1 MTDSLRFRHVVYRN
15 YRVWRKLLL
24 ASIVG
29 HLLDPLFW
37 LVGLGFGLGSLLP
50 TVSGIP
56 YLEFL
61 GSGMI
66 CYGVM
71 YSASFEALWSAF
83 ARLKQQRTWEGIL
96 HAPMTV
102 TDIVIGEWVWAA
114 LKGMLSG
121 VAIFAVMVALGL
133 VHGFAALWVLPVM
146 LLTGLAFA
154 GLALV
159 ITALARSYDHFVY
172 YFTLFITPMM
182 LVSGVFLSD
191 RAVAARRAG
200 GCTDPAAVAC
210 HAARAGAG
218 ARSARGRRCDAHR
231 GPGAHRAHRCLHC
244 PQARREALALSAAGC
259 EPETLLGW
267 VAFLALSSQLVAH
280 SPSPQPCRRN
290 PAQTLTP

>member
-1 MTDSLRFRHVVYRN
+1 MTDALRFRHVVYRN
-15 YRVWRKLLL
+15 YRVWRKLLA
-24 ASIVG
+24 ASLVG
-29 HLLDPLFW
+29 NLLDPLFW

-50 TVSGIP
+50 TVGGLP

-102 TDIVIGEWVWAA
+102 TDIVVGEWVWAA
-114 LKGMLSG
+114 LKGTLSG
-121 VAIFAVMVALGL
+121 VAIFVVMAALGL
-133 VHGFAALWVLPVM
+133 VRSPTALWALPLM

-159 ITALARSYDHFVY
+159 VTAIAKTYDHFVY

-182 LVSGVFLSD
+182 LVSGVFFPTAQLPPAVQVVAQVLPLSHATGLM
-191 RAVAARRAG
+191 RAIVLGQPIGNAG
-200 GCTDPAAVAC
+200 G
-210 HAARAGAG
+210 H
-218 ARSARGRRCDAHR
+218 
-231 GPGAHRAHRCLHC
+231 LL
-244 PQARREALALSAAGC
+244 ALALIAVFG
-259 EPETLLGW
+259 
-267 VAFLALSSQLVAH
+267 LALARALVA
-280 SPSPQPCRRN
+280 RR
-290 PAQTLTP
+290 LR

>member
-1 MTDSLRFRHVVYRN
+1 MICVTDSLRFRHVVYRN

-29 HLLDPLFW
+29 NLVDPLFW

-50 TVSGIP
+50 TVGGMP

-96 HAPMTV
+96 HAPMTI
-102 TDIVIGEWVWAA
+102 TDIVVGEWVWAA

-121 VAIFAVMVALGL
+121 IAILAVMTALGL

-146 LLTGLAFA
+146 LLTGLAFS
-154 GLALV
+154 GIALV
-159 ITALARSYDHFVY
+159 ITSLAKSYDHFVY

-182 LVSGVFLSD
+182 LVSGVFFPTAQLP
-191 RAVAARRAG
+191 RAVQL
-200 GCTDPAAVAC
+200 VAQVLPLS
-210 HAARAGAG
+210 HATRL
-218 ARSARGRRCDAHR
+218 ARGLVLGRPVENA
-231 GPGAHRAHRCLHC
+231 ALHV
-244 PQARREALALSAAGC
+244 AALALVA
-259 EPETLLGW
+259 LLG
-267 VAFLALSSQLVAH
+267 VILARKLVA
-280 SPSPQPCRRN
+280 RR
-290 PAQTLTP
+290 LR

>member
-15 YRVWRKLLL
+15 YRVWRKLLV
-24 ASIVG
+24 ASVVG

-50 TVSGIP
+50 SVGGMP

-61 GSGMI
+61 GSGMV

-71 YSASFEALWSAF
+71 NSASFEALYSAF

-102 TDIVIGEWVWAA
+102 TDIVAGEWVWAA

-121 VAIFAVMVALGL
+121 VAILAVMAALGL
-133 VHGFAALWVLPVM
+133 VHGPGALWVLPVM

-154 GLALV
+154 GIALV
-159 ITALARSYDHFVY
+159 VTAIAGSFDHFIY

-182 LVSGVFLSD
+182 MVSGVFFPTSQLPPAVQ
-191 RAVAARRAG
+191 AVAQVL
-200 GCTDPAAVAC
+200 PLS
-210 HAARAGAG
+210 HATQLV
-218 ARSARGRRCDAHR
+218 RGIVLGRPVEGVFVHLA
-231 GPGAHRAHRCLHC
+231 
-244 PQARREALALSAAGC
+244 ALALFALIGIV
-259 EPETLLGW
+259 
-267 VAFLALSSQLVAH
+267 VARALVA
-280 SPSPQPCRRN
+280 RR
-290 PAQTLTP
+290 LR

>member
-1 MTDSLRFRHVVYRN
+1 MTDRLRFRHVVLRN
-15 YRVWRKLLL
+15 YRVWRKLLA
-24 ASIVG
+24 ASLVG

-50 TVSGIP
+50 SVGGMP

-71 YSASFEALWSAF
+71 NSASFEALWSAF

-102 TDIVIGEWVWAA
+102 TDVVIGEWVWAA

-121 VAIFAVMVALGL
+121 VAILFVMALLGL
-133 VHGFAALWVLPVM
+133 VHGVAALWALPVM

-154 GLALV
+154 GIALV
-159 ITALARSYDHFVY
+159 VTAIARTYDHFIY

-182 LVSGVFLSD
+182 LVSGVFFPTAQLPPAVQVVAQVLPLSHAIELTRPIVLG
-191 RAVAARRAG
+191 RALQGGAIHVLALAAIATIGVVAARAL
-200 GCTDPAAVAC
+200 V
-210 HAARAGAG
+210 
-218 ARSARGRRCDAHR
+218 
-231 GPGAHRAHRCLHC
+231 
-244 PQARREALALSAAGC
+244 ARRL
-259 EPETLLGW
+259 
-267 VAFLALSSQLVAH
+267 
-280 SPSPQPCRRN
+280 R
-290 PAQTLTP
+290 

>member
-50 TVSGIP
+50 TVSGMP

-182 LVSGVFLSD
+182 LVSGVFFPTAQLP
-191 RAVAARRAG
+191 RAVQVVAQILPLSHATQLARGLVLGRPVEDAATHIAALGLTGLIGVFIARKLVARRL
-200 GCTDPAAVAC
+200 
-210 HAARAGAG
+210 R
-218 ARSARGRRCDAHR
+218 
-231 GPGAHRAHRCLHC
+231 
-244 PQARREALALSAAGC
+244 
-259 EPETLLGW
+259 
-267 VAFLALSSQLVAH
+267 
-280 SPSPQPCRRN
+280 
-290 PAQTLTP
+290 